1 MAFTG
6 LMFRGL
12 LIDGNESLEKLEVVK
27 SICNRAPNT
36 EDLMASERK
45 QTTRAIFFF
54 FQQSNNLEGAEP
66 EKQLSSGGS
75 SAKSDLNRAI
85 RSSGSPT
92 GFLSILS
99 TAEGPKALGE
109 EGLTTVTPTW
119 EEVTF
124 PS

>member
-1 MAFTG
+1 MWSQSLEEAIAKSGPTGEELLFCMAFTG

-54 FQQSNNLEGAEP
+54 PAE
-66 EKQLSSGGS
+66 
-75 SAKSDLNRAI
+75 
-85 RSSGSPT
+85 
-92 GFLSILS
+92 
-99 TAEGPKALGE
+99 
-109 EGLTTVTPTW
+109 
-119 EEVTF
+119 
-124 PS
+124 

>member
-12 LIDGNESLEKLEVVK
+12 LIDSNESLEKLEVVK
-27 SICNRAPNT
+27 SICNRVPNI

-45 QTTRAIFFF
+45 QTTRAVFF
-54 FQQSNNLEGAEP
+54 FQQSNNLEEAEP

-119 EEVTF
+119 VEVTS